1 LPIVLP
7 KVCLK
12 AINFEL
18 RKSLCLQQFVQA
30 IESLLTQYG
39 PFHLLGPQTKL
50 NFTTPVGKPETIGA
64 DRLGL
69 VAAAVDLYPNQHSLV
84 ICLGTCITY
93 NFVNNRG
100 QFLGGSISPGMQ
112 MRFKSMNDLTA
123 LLPLIEPAPS
133 FGLVGYDTKSNLLSG
148 VVLGMSAEINGIID
162 AYEAK
167 YSNFNALLTG
177 GDLSYFVPHLKRRIF
192 ADPNLIYK
200 GLYAIS
206 EKAAYTPNMNGAFG
220 QSINFSNPAS
230 YGGIYM
236 TTFDIGL
243 NLSNNTLK
251 RTTPAGK
258 EKSTY
263 LIPNYIVVGVPLSKA
278 KKIGF
283 AFGLRPL
290 TQINYSVDDFL
301 YDPKIGDSIYTNY
314 KGEGGINQV
323 FLGVG
328 KSWKYL
334 SIGMNTGYNL
344 GRKKINVVKA
354 ILFNSD
360 STYFFQSL
368 SSTNT
373 SFGGVFLNLGVQGEF
388 PLSSSTNSVTK
399 DKTEYALSY
408 GGTYNLDQ
416 RLSGKQDVLRSNGTF
431 TDAQEIAIDTALFQ
445 KNIRGKVELP
455 SSFTAG
461 IALHKKITTV
471 RGNYDQ
477 WVVGVELNQSNWK
490 DGYKFYGV
498 RDQVRNATMLRAGAQ
513 LCPNP
518 YAYESYWSTVTY
530 RFGLFSGND
539 YINVN
544 NNGLKVI
551 GLTMGLGLPV
561 RKYRSYDYQFTLLNL
576 ALQMGRRGESAS
588 NFRENF
594 VQFTVGYSLSDVW
607 FNKRKYD

>member
-1 LPIVLP
+1 MRLVKKILSLTPFIGLFCFIAP
-7 KVCLK
+7 LK
-12 AINFEL
+12 AQINSPFSRYGVGNEIFN
-18 RKSLCLQQFVQA
+18 SQNAANQGMGG
-30 IESLLTQYG
+30 LT
-39 PFHLLGPQTKL
+39 
-50 NFTTPVGKPETIGA
+50 
-64 DRLGL
+64 
-69 VAAAVDLYPNQHSLV
+69 
-84 ICLGTCITY
+84 
-93 NFVNNRG
+93 
-100 QFLGGSISPGMQ
+100 
-112 MRFKSMNDLTA
+112 
-123 LLPLIEPAPS
+123 
-133 FGLVGYDTKSNLLSG
+133 
-148 VVLGMSAEINGIID
+148 
-162 AYEAK
+162 
-167 YSNFNALLTG
+167 
-177 GDLSYFVPHLKRRIF
+177 
-192 ADPNLIYK
+192 
-200 GLYAIS
+200 
-206 EKAAYTPNMNGAFG
+206 AAYTPNMNGTFG
-220 QSINFSNPAS
+220 QSINFNNPAS

-243 NLSNNTLK
+243 NLSNNILK

-290 TQINYSVDDFL
+290 TQINYSVDAFDF
-301 YDPKIGDSIYTNY
+301 DAKIGDSVYTNY
-314 KGEGGINQV
+314 KGEGGINQA

-328 KSWKYL
+328 KSWKYF

-344 GRKKINVVKA
+344 GRKKIDIVKA

-360 STYFFQSL
+360 STNFYQSL

-373 SFGGVFLNLGVQGEF
+373 SFGGAFLNLGVQGEF

-416 RLSGKQDVLRSNGTF
+416 RLSGKQDVLRSNGNF
-431 TDAQEIAIDTALFQ
+431 TGEQGTAVDTALFQ
-445 KNIRGKVELP
+445 KDIRGKVELP

-471 RGNYDQ
+471 RGNFDQ
-477 WVVGVELNQSNWK
+477 WVIGIELNQSNWK
-490 DGYKFYGV
+490 DGYKFYGAT
-498 RDQVRNATMLRAGAQ
+498 DQVRNATMFRAGAQ
-513 LCPNP
+513 LTPNP
-518 YAYESYWSTVTY
+518 FTFESYWSTVTY

-539 YINVN
+539 YININ

-551 GLTMGLGLPV
+551 GLSMGLGLPI